1 MINFRS
7 GFKSLTVAMSVAVPM
22 VLALAGCKFVGN
34 AKLEKDEDK
43 ASYALGLE
51 IGTQAKKLN
60 FKASDAAVLAGVQ
73 DALEGKEPRIPREA
87 IREALVKVSEAGASK
102 AKEAGTAY
110 LEKNKTKA
118 GVTTTASG
126 LQYEIT
132 AAGDGATP
140 TDGDV
145 VKVHYRGTLTDGTVF
160 DSSID
165 RKEPAEFPLGQIIKG
180 WDEALRLMKVGAK
193 WKLTIP
199 SELAYGDRGA
209 GPIPPNSV
217 LLFDVELLEVKK
229 GAAAAPPVAPAA
241 PGKKGKDA
249 AK

>member
-1 MINFRS
+1 MINFKS
-7 GFKSLTVAMSVAVPM
+7 GFKSLAVAFSVAVPL
-22 VLALAGCKFVGN
+22 VLALSGCKFVGN

-87 IREALVKVSEAGASK
+87 IREALVKVSEDGAVK
-102 AKEAGTAY
+102 AKEAGAAF
-110 LEKNKTKA
+110 LEKNKAKT

-126 LQYEIT
+126 LQYEVT
-132 AAGDGATP
+132 AAGEGATP
-140 TDGDV
+140 ADGDI
-145 VKVHYRGTLTDGTVF
+145 VKVHYRGTLVDGTVF

-165 RKEPAEFPLGQIIKG
+165 RKEPAEFPMGQIIRG

-199 SELAYGDRGA
+199 ADLAYGDRGA

-229 GAAAAPPVAPAA
+229 GAAAAPPAA
-241 PGKKGKDA
+241 AGAGKKPGKDA
-249 AK
+249 TK